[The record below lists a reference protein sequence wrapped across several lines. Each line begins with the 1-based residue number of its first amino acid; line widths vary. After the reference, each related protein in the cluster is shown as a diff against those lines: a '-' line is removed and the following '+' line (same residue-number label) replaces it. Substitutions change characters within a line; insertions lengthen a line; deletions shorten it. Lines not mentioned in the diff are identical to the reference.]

1 MTISQ
6 SDILKARILVVEER
20 GVSIPLLAQ
29 LLGEAGYSRV
39 TSTFNPQEVCALH
52 LKHSY
57 DLVLLDLKMPGM
69 DGFQIMAGL
78 QAVAG
83 DGYLPV
89 IVLTSEPEN
98 QLRARQAGAKDI
110 ISRPL
115 DVIDVRARIHNML
128 EVRLLYKA
136 LENYNQ
142 LLEKTVLERTVK
154 LVENESR
161 FRGLTELACD
171 WYWEQ
176 DTAGDYTT
184 VTGPVL
190 NIVGIRVTAFFA
202 AQTDE
207 AIANWNQ
214 AESQALQAMF
224 AAQQPFLA
232 FSFSRIN
239 TDGSRQQFR
248 ASDATASSSSCKF
261 VGFRGIGADTIGKR
275 Y

>member
-20 GVSIPLLAQ
+20 RVNIQLLAQ
-29 LLGEAGYSRV
+29 LLGESGYSRV
-39 TSTFNPQEVCALH
+39 THTVNPQEVCALH
-52 LKHSY
+52 LKHHY
-57 DLVLLDLKMPGM
+57 DLVLLDLEMPGL
-69 DGFQIMAGL
+69 DGLQLMAGL

-83 DGYLPV
+83 DDYLPV
-89 IVLTSEPEN
+89 IALTSELDK
-98 QLRARQAGAKDI
+98 QLRARQAGAKDV

-115 DVIDVRARIHNML
+115 DVMDIKARIHNML

-142 LLEKTVLERTVK
+142 LLEKTVLDRTVK

-171 WYWEQ
+171 WYWEP
-176 DTAGDYTT
+176 DSAGDYTT
-184 VTGPVL
+184 VTGPVI
-190 NIVGIRVTAFFA
+190 NILGIRVTAFFA
-202 AQTDE
+202 EQTD
-207 AIANWNQ
+207 AVIANWNQ
-214 AESQALQAMF
+214 AERQALQTMF

-232 FSFSRIN
+232 FLFSRID
-239 TDGSRQQFR
+239 TAGSRQQFR
-248 ASDATASSSSCKF
+248 VGDASVPSSGSKF
-261 VGFRGIGADTIGKR
+261 VGFRGIGEDTTGKR